1 MTNATPKG
9 GLRGHPKGLYP
20 LFFTEMWERLA
31 FYLMLGILVLYASDT
46 ERGGLVLP
54 TKQATEIFGSY
65 LAFVYFTPFLG
76 GLIADRFLGYRL
88 SVLLGGLCM
97 AGGLFTLSVWGTT
110 TLYVGLILLCL
121 GNGLF
126 KPNISAMVGNLYEP
140 GDPRRDSGF
149 NIFYMGINI
158 GAALSALLSA
168 PLRNKF
174 SFNAAFFG
182 AGVGLC
188 IGVLVLLINWSK
200 LARADRMPEIDK
212 RDASFGQIMLT
223 ILLPAA
229 LFGFG
234 GWYVGDMIPLV
245 ANTLGAITFGF
256 LTGMI
261 PVVIYFFT
269 LIVRAGPEERPGI
282 AALMP
287 VYVAGGAFFMVLHLS
302 GGLMTIFT
310 EHNASRRADWVP
322 GIVQEYYTQKSM
334 PSYFINA
341 ESALPRPDEDT
352 LIRTT
357 GPDEAMFG
365 AKRVTQRVVSSIESS
380 HPDVRALDVTADGK
394 SYAAKW
400 GFLVCKVFQDD
411 QIKIDKEKDA
421 HGVESISVKV
431 EPETATPVK
440 SVIFVRQEKTGG
452 AFPVLLVTEDTFDK
466 VYAKASDARFGRG
479 EFANLFNAELITSF
493 LNPLFVV
500 ALTPLVVAFFAW
512 RVNVG
517 KPVSTARKI
526 LYGMLITV
534 VAVLIM
540 AGGAYA
546 GHDGADKVSLAW
558 LVIYY
563 AVVTVGELCL
573 SPMGL
578 SLVTKLSPKRLVGLM
593 MGGWFLA
600 TAIGNKLSGFLSG
613 LPPTGAMFLYLSIA
627 LFAIAMVI
635 LALQP
640 MLNKAI
646 RKYGA

>member
-1 MTNATPKG
+1 MTKENPRG
-9 GLRGHPKGLYP
+9 GITGHPKGLYP

-46 ERGGLVLP
+46 ERGGLGLS
-54 TKQATEIFGSY
+54 TKLSTEIFGSY

-88 SVLLGGLCM
+88 SVLIGGLCM
-97 AGGLFTLSVWGTT
+97 AGGLFTLSIWGTT
-110 TLYVGLILLCL
+110 TLCIGLVLLCV

-140 GDPRRDSGF
+140 GDPRRDAGF

-188 IGVLVLLINWSK
+188 IGVLVLLINWAK
-200 LARADRMPEIDK
+200 LARADRRPEIDE

-229 LFGFG
+229 VFGLG

-245 ANTLGAITFGF
+245 KSTLGAITFGF

-310 EHNASRRADWVP
+310 EHNSSRRADWVP
-322 GIVQEYYTQKSM
+322 SVVQEYYTQKAM
-334 PSYFINA
+334 PSYFGNA
-341 ESALPRPDEDT
+341 DAALPRPDKDT
-352 LIRTT
+352 LITT
-357 GPDEAMFG
+357 TSEYEAMFG
-365 AKRVTQRVVSSIESS
+365 AKRITRGTVSTIVEQY
-380 HPDVRALDVTADGK
+380 PDVKALDSTADGK
-394 SYAAKW
+394 EYADKW
-400 GFLVCKVFQDD
+400 GFLVCKVFEDS
-411 QIKIDKEKDA
+411 QIKVDKEKDA

-431 EPETATPVK
+431 EPETATPMRN
-440 SVIFVRQEKTGG
+440 VIFVRNAGG
-452 AFPVLLVTEDTFDK
+452 EAFPVILVTKETFEN
-466 VYAKASDARFGRG
+466 VYKKASDARFEKG

-500 ALTPLVVAFFAW
+500 ALTPIVVAFFSW
-512 RVNVG
+512 RVKLG
-517 KPVSTARKI
+517 KTVSTARKI

-534 VAVLIM
+534 VAVLIV
-540 AGGAYA
+540 AAAAYA
-546 GHDGADKVSLAW
+546 GKDGSDKVSLMW
-558 LVIYY
+558 LVAYY

-613 LPPTGAMFLYLSIA
+613 LAPTAAMFLYLSVA

-640 MLNKAI
+640 MLNRAI
-646 RKYGA
+646 KKYGA